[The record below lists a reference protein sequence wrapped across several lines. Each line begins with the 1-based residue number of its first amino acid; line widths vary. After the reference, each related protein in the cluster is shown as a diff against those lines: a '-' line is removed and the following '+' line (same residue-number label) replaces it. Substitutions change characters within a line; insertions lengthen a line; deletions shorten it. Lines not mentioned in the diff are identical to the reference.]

1 MIGTPEPEVQ
11 LICDRAGAEIAADN
25 RTVTFTTEAEAGIY
39 KFTVRAENAVSV
51 TEKEFTVNLRA
62 EERVI
67 FDEDFETDEIPYGM
81 KLSASLF
88 GAATI
93 EDGTL
98 HLTTED
104 AGRSFDTTAAYDF
117 IEPLTGK
124 IVVET
129 RVKNSSK
136 GDSHFANVLF
146 LYNSAATEGNPDQC
160 TVSVAIEK
168 NSLKYHNGSGWK
180 TIQSVENGAWLD
192 LEITLDFDSCKMDV
206 KLNGASVLTNAAFRN
221 ASFADDTSKM
231 FIGSTKSGCDIAYD
245 YLRFLRAE

>member
-1 MIGTPEPEVQ
+1 
-11 LICDRAGAEIAADN
+11 
-25 RTVTFTTEAEAGIY
+25 
-39 KFTVRAENAVSV
+39 
-51 TEKEFTVNLRA
+51 
-62 EERVI
+62 
-67 FDEDFETDEIPYGM
+67 M

-104 AGRSFDTTAAYDF
+104 AGRSFDAPDRAGYDWF
-117 IEPLTGK
+117 LEPLTGK

-146 LYNSAATEGNPDQC
+146 LSGSAATEGNPDQC

-168 NSLKYHNGSGWK
+168 NGLKYHNGSG
-180 TIQSVENGAWLD
+180 
-192 LEITLDFDSCKMDV
+192 
-206 KLNGASVLTNAAFRN
+206 
-221 ASFADDTSKM
+221 
-231 FIGSTKSGCDIAYD
+231 
-245 YLRFLRAE
+245 